1 MIRVRV
7 GFRVGMRVEE
17 KAASAW
23 APPLP
28 FSANG
33 VGENE
38 WTKRPKSD
46 MWPLAQRRKMKG

>member
-23 APPLP
+23 APPSP
-28 FSANG
+28 F
-33 VGENE
+33 
-38 WTKRPKSD
+38 
-46 MWPLAQRRKMKG
+46 QC